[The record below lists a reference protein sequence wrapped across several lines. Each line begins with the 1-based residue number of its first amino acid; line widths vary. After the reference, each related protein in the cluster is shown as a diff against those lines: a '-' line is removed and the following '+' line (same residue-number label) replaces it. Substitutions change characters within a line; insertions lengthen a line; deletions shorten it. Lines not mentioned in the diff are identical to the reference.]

1 MKKLLMVLALAG
13 VSVAGMAQ
21 NNETTVPEQK
31 YSVATN
37 SFWSNWFV
45 QANIVGTAFYSNE
58 EQGWDLDK
66 SPFKGFRNNLGFS
79 VALGKWF
86 TPGLGLR
93 TKFNGV
99 WGRTVVPATW
109 EKKGE
114 ALESGKNG
122 NKYWTLS
129 EQALFNLSNMLC
141 GYSDTRVWNFIPY
154 AGAGIGRNMSADTYA
169 MGLSAGILNTF
180 RLCDRLALNLDLA
193 YGIWE
198 TDMDG
203 LSLGA
208 IDIKEGPAS
217 RDQMFSVEVGLTY
230 NLGKTRW
237 NKTPDVE
244 ALKALS
250 QSQID
255 ALNAQLA
262 DAQNE
267 NAKLKDMLANQKP
280 VEKTTVVKEIA
291 AAPVSVFFNIGK
303 SKIASKKD
311 LQNVKDL
318 VEVAKANNSKLV
330 VTGYADSKT
339 GSAAFNQKL
348 SEKRAQTVAD
358 ELVKMGVSRDNIET
372 VAAGGVNTLSPV
384 SYNRRATVTIK

>member
-1 MKKLLMVLALAG
+1 MKKLLFTLALAG

-21 NNETTVPEQK
+21 NNETAVPEMK

-45 QANIVGTAFYSNE
+45 QANLAGTAFYSNE
-58 EQGWDLDK
+58 EQGWELSK
-66 SPFKGFRNNLGFS
+66 SPFKSFRNNLGFS
-79 VALGKWF
+79 VAIGKWF

-93 TKFNGV
+93 TKFNGI
-99 WGRTVVPATW
+99 WGRTVVPV
-109 EKKGE
+109 EKEK
-114 ALESGKNG
+114 AYDDNG
-122 NKYWTLS
+122 NKYWTLN
-129 EQALFNLSNMLC
+129 EQVLFNLSNMFC
-141 GYSDTRVWNFIPY
+141 GYSNTRVWNFIPY
-154 AGAGIGRNMSADTYA
+154 LGAGIGRNMSANTYA

-180 RLCDRLALNLDLA
+180 RVSDRFAINLELG
-193 YGIWE
+193 YSLWE

-203 LSLGA
+203 ISYGA
-208 IDIKEGPAS
+208 IESKDGPAS

-230 NLGKTRW
+230 NVGKTRW
-237 NKTPDVE
+237 NKTPDVD

-262 DAQNE
+262 DSQNE

-280 VEKTTVVKEIA
+280 VETTKVVKEIA

-303 SKIASKKD
+303 SRIASKKD

-318 VEVAKANNSKLV
+318 VEVAKANNSKIV

-348 SEKRAQTVAD
+348 SQKRADVVAN
-358 ELVKMGVSRDNIET
+358 ELVKMGVSRDNIEV

-384 SYNRRATVTIK
+384 SYNRRATVAIK